1 MVLRMCIIWYM
12 YLYML
17 QYSQVR
23 CRLHGPWCD
32 VLDEAQ
38 SSLRLLMRPRFS
50 LGTTMSA
57 GPSTLGSCIHSRKG
71 RTLPLPAVLLRR
83 VSLILALRSQ
93 LRVRRRLDRT
103 RGLALPAHALNVLPD
118 PAVDLR
124 ELRRADF
131 RLEKLLQLD
140 SGRSQL
146 ICEEDISQRMQV
158 RSCAVDKPM

>member
-17 QYSQVR
+17 QYSLVR

-32 VLDEAQ
+32 VLYEAY

-50 LGTTMSA
+50 LGTTMSV
-57 GPSTLGSCIHSRKG
+57 GPSTLGSCIHSREG

-83 VSLILALRSQ
+83 ISLILALRSQ
-93 LRVRRRLDRT
+93 LRVRRRLNRT
-103 RGLALPAHALNVLPD
+103 RRLALPTHALDVLPD

-124 ELRRADF
+124 ELRRADL
-131 RLEKLLQLD
+131 RLKKFLQLD

-146 ICEEDISQRMQV
+146 ICDDDISQRMQV
-158 RSCAVDKPM
+158 RSWAVDKPM